1 MTKLFPIIFYT
12 AMHYGRAM
20 KIDCTLE
27 FFYEDEKK
35 ARNILESVDVDNYG
49 FVNASVQGSKLVSKI
64 EAKNLQSLLHT
75 LEDYLSCISIAERIT
90 EG

>member
-1 MTKLFPIIFYT
+1 
-12 AMHYGRAM
+12 MHYGIAM
-20 KIDCTLE
+20 KIGCTLE

-35 ARNILESVDVDNYG
+35 ARDILESVDVDNYG